1 MTGKNHLRLRFRLDI
16 PAEDYLA
23 YYRGIARDVIAR
35 TLDGRRI
42 RFPANSLRDHVRHD
56 GVRGLFEI
64 EFDERHKLVALRRL
78 GD

>member
-1 MTGKNHLRLRFRLDI
+1 MTGNTRLRFRLDI
-16 PAEDYLA
+16 SSADYIA
-23 YYRGIARDVIAR
+23 YYRGVARDVIAR

-42 RFPANSLRDHVRHD
+42 RFPADSLRSHVRHD

-64 EFDERHKLVALRRL
+64 EFDARNKLVALRRL